1 MDVSKVNKLLSK
13 SGAYYMAAVTWKD
26 GEAHVTIIQD
36 GPLHGVEHCARA
48 VYEDTRETFKDE

>member
-1 MDVSKVNKLLSK
+1 
-13 SGAYYMAAVTWKD
+13 MAAVTWKD